1 MLSVL
6 GLLLVGAGLCSA
18 VFCGFA
24 FGEVIEARQAV
35 AFALKQAEVLQK
47 AVPNSTLNFQG
58 KPMNLAAWQELT
70 REHRHTVLAR
80 GACVPPCDAEHRPDP
95 RRHLGWAAGLGA
107 AAGECLTAG

>member
-6 GLLLVGAGLCSA
+6 GLLLVGAGLCSS

-35 AFALKQAEVLQK
+35 AFALKQAEALQA
-47 AVPNSTLNFQG
+47 AVPNSTLAFQG

-80 GACVPPCDAEHRPDP
+80 EVHAYRLATLSIGLILGGTSVGL
-95 RRHLGWAAGLGA
+95 LGWGLRR
-107 AAGECLTAG
+107 TA